1 MCSPIPITSPLL
13 EDNGHPI
20 PTKTPT
26 PFSKPFYSIFSD
38 HSHLCL
44 PLSSSAMA
52 ALFHPRSLR
61 RAALLAGALN
71 LAIIALGTSLFPVSL
86 RRCGGREKSAV
97 AGAVAAA
104 ALRIGSMLRAG
115 IAQGHAAVSIAT
127 AAAGGRRVEDA
138 GDDSRHRRRRRY
150 RRWLWWTRFGMFV
163 NALQFVMALYLM
175 YIIMKDF
182 ARDGGDNV
190 CFLGHQREDTGKKF
204 LMATF
209 LALVWLVVVIQCIT
223 GSDVLRWRSF
233 YATQDSAWKVH
244 YSEVFDHGIR
254 EALCCLG
261 RVKYLSV
268 LEEDEVFSVAR
279 LLGDLVAYRATGT
292 GHLELLAGL
301 ALLQSHKQPTKSY
314 NEDMEAPLA
323 RIQEAR
329 VLHQFAE
336 AAYTG
341 PLLDFGRNTVL
352 FPCSWLYRQGV
363 LTPWTHN
370 RRPILEG
377 DNWWRGH
384 AAAFLKCA
392 NLSPQALQRGR
403 VIQKKR
409 EAAYFI
415 VVIHDLRSVVIAVRG
430 TETPEDLITDGLC
443 GECILSEEDLN
454 GLINCDQLHPS
465 VRETVV
471 SSFPHYGHSGIVE
484 SSRELYMQVDGPP
497 GDMACETSG
506 FLSTLLGPGCE
517 CEGYKVR
524 LVGHSLGGAVATLLG
539 LRLKGRYPNLHV
551 YAYGTLPC
559 VDSVIAEACSD
570 FVTTIVYND
579 EFSSRLSVNSILR
592 LRAAAIQA
600 LSADAS
606 ANSAVI
612 TKLAQ
617 KILNVR
623 KHLVN
628 GENHSSSS
636 PSSDVNPQTVE
647 NGNHLHRRPA
657 KYSIQGGFFLCGLAV
672 SCMTNTPIHQH
683 GSNVI
688 TGTPLE
694 PLVSSR
700 ETSISDSEV
709 TQPKQEQPVECS
721 TFDDLNSGVL
731 NEADYDYNIGMRR
744 DSVPDELQI
753 KPFYGENIN
762 STSLGVQ
769 ESLSADYHSQPTEI
783 IELKEMFLPG
793 LIIHIIPEH
802 TNRAPIWTIC
812 MPKGVE
818 GAHKAYVANR
828 ENFKDIVVSP
838 YMFLDHLPW
847 RCAYAMQKVLETQ
860 KPQLQQHDHLISSR
874 EDIV

>member
-1 MCSPIPITSPLL
+1 
-13 EDNGHPI
+13 
-20 PTKTPT
+20 
-26 PFSKPFYSIFSD
+26 
-38 HSHLCL
+38 
-44 PLSSSAMA
+44 MA

-86 RRCGGREKSAV
+86 RRCSAREKSAV

-190 CFLGHQREDTGKKF
+190 CFLG
-204 LMATF
+204 M
-209 LALVWLVVVIQCIT
+209 
-223 GSDVLRWRSF
+223 
-233 YATQDSAWKVH
+233 
-244 YSEVFDHGIR
+244 
-254 EALCCLG
+254 
-261 RVKYLSV
+261 SV

-314 NEDMEAPLA
+314 EDMEAPLA

-392 NLSPQALQRGR
+392 NLSPQALRRGR

-415 VVIHDLRSVVIAVRG
+415 VVIHHLRSVVIAVRG

-636 PSSDVNPQTVE
+636 PSSDANPDTVE

-721 TFDDLNSGVL
+721 TFD
-731 NEADYDYNIGMRR
+731 EADYDYNIGMRKDR
-744 DSVPDELQI
+744 VLDDLQI
-753 KPFYGENIN
+753 RPFYGENIN

-769 ESLSADYHSQPTEI
+769 ESLSADDPSQSTEI

-860 KPQLQQHDHLISSR
+860 KPQLQQHDQLISSR

>member
-403 VIQKKR
+403 VIQ
-409 EAAYFI
+409 
-415 VVIHDLRSVVIAVRG
+415 VRS
-430 TETPEDLITDGLC
+430 
-443 GECILSEEDLN
+443 
-454 GLINCDQLHPS
+454 H
-465 VRETVV
+465 
-471 SSFPHYGHSGIVE
+471 
-484 SSRELYMQVDGPP
+484 
-497 GDMACETSG
+497 
-506 FLSTLLGPGCE
+506 
-517 CEGYKVR
+517 
-524 LVGHSLGGAVATLLG
+524 
-539 LRLKGRYPNLHV
+539 
-551 YAYGTLPC
+551 
-559 VDSVIAEACSD
+559 
-570 FVTTIVYND
+570 FVFF
-579 EFSSRLSVNSILR
+579 FSSYCLPSI
-592 LRAAAIQA
+592 
-600 LSADAS
+600 
-606 ANSAVI
+606 
-612 TKLAQ
+612 K
-617 KILNVR
+617 KLNV
-623 KHLVN
+623 
-628 GENHSSSS
+628 
-636 PSSDVNPQTVE
+636 
-647 NGNHLHRRPA
+647 
-657 KYSIQGGFFLCGLAV
+657 
-672 SCMTNTPIHQH
+672 
-683 GSNVI
+683 
-688 TGTPLE
+688 
-694 PLVSSR
+694 
-700 ETSISDSEV
+700 
-709 TQPKQEQPVECS
+709 
-721 TFDDLNSGVL
+721 
-731 NEADYDYNIGMRR
+731 
-744 DSVPDELQI
+744 
-753 KPFYGENIN
+753 
-762 STSLGVQ
+762 
-769 ESLSADYHSQPTEI
+769 
-783 IELKEMFLPG
+783 
-793 LIIHIIPEH
+793 
-802 TNRAPIWTIC
+802 
-812 MPKGVE
+812 
-818 GAHKAYVANR
+818 
-828 ENFKDIVVSP
+828 FK
-838 YMFLDHLPW
+838 
-847 RCAYAMQKVLETQ
+847 
-860 KPQLQQHDHLISSR
+860 LISWMS
-874 EDIV
+874 D